1 MKDESVSGQ
10 NTGVVCLHWLSAT
23 VTAFVLYLCMCV
35 CVCACVCVYGVFYK
49 RYDVVSSVSELLL
62 KKFILK

>member
-35 CVCACVCVYGVFYK
+35 CMRVRVWCVLQKV
-49 RYDVVSSVSELLL
+49 
-62 KKFILK
+62 